1 MKKIFFAIIAVIG
14 LLFLLFLRKN
24 NEMNIIEVGDKVPNF
39 ILQDQ
44 NGKTF
49 NLESELGSKMVIY
62 FYPKNNTPACTK
74 EACKFRDEYESFTD
88 LDVKVIGISSDSVA
102 SHKKFEEKY
111 NLPFL
116 LLADI
121 DNKVRGLFGVPKSM
135 IFLPGRV
142 TYVIDKNGIIQ
153 YAFLNEDYR
162 NRAEPKEIIAD
173 KSNHKKT
180 IKRWE
185 ATCRKEKIPFHA
197 VAEKGFYRLK

>member
-142 TYVIDKNGIIQ
+142 TYVIDKNGIVRYIFNNQ
-153 YAFLNEDYR
+153 FG
-162 NRAEPKEIIAD
+162 
-173 KSNHKKT
+173 
-180 IKRWE
+180 
-185 ATCRKEKIPFHA
+185 
-197 VAEKGFYRLK
+197 AEKHIVNALKKIKEL

>member
-153 YAFLNEDYR
+153 YAFLNE
-162 NRAEPKEIIAD
+162 
-173 KSNHKKT
+173 
-180 IKRWE
+180 
-185 ATCRKEKIPFHA
+185 
-197 VAEKGFYRLK
+197 V

>member
-142 TYVIDKNGIIQ
+142 TYIIDKNGIVRYIFNNQ
-153 YAFLNEDYR
+153 FG
-162 NRAEPKEIIAD
+162 
-173 KSNHKKT
+173 
-180 IKRWE
+180 
-185 ATCRKEKIPFHA
+185 
-197 VAEKGFYRLK
+197 AEKHIVNALKKIKEL

>member
-74 EACKFRDEYESFTD
+74 EACKFRDDFESFNN
-88 LDVKVIGISSDSVA
+88 LGASVIGISADSVA

-111 NLPFL
+111 NLPFT
-116 LLADI
+116 LLADV
-121 DNKVRGLFGVPKSM
+121 DNKVRALFGVPKSM
-135 IFLPGRV
+135 LFLPGRV
-142 TYVIDKNGIIQ
+142 TYVIDKKGIVRYIFNSQ
-153 YAFLNEDYR
+153 FG
-162 NRAEPKEIIAD
+162 
-173 KSNHKKT
+173 
-180 IKRWE
+180 
-185 ATCRKEKIPFHA
+185 
-197 VAEKGFYRLK
+197 AEKHIENALNKLKEL

>member
-24 NEMNIIEVGDKVPNF
+24 DEMNIIEVGDKVPNF

-142 TYVIDKNGIIQ
+142 TYVIDKNGIVRYIFNNQ
-153 YAFLNEDYR
+153 FG
-162 NRAEPKEIIAD
+162 
-173 KSNHKKT
+173 
-180 IKRWE
+180 
-185 ATCRKEKIPFHA
+185 
-197 VAEKGFYRLK
+197 AEKHIVNALKKIKEL